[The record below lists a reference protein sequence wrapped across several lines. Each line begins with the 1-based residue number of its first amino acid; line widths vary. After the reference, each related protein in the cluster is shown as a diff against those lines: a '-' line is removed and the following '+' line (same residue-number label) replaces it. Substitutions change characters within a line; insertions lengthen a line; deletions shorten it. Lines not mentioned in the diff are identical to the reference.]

1 MPEGLNGRSN
11 AGTPPPDGRHEEAN
25 RTMAV
30 THPIDLD
37 LDRIDALIAEEEA
50 ALEPKHRAS
59 LGFRATAE
67 RSVAGGVA
75 SSWQDSPP
83 HAIYVDHGQGS
94 RLWDID
100 GNEYV
105 DFHLGYGAM
114 VMGHAHPKIV
124 EAIRR
129 QAGLGTHFAQ
139 PTKHLAAVGENLVDR
154 FGLPLWRFCNSGT
167 EATLEAARLMRANTG
182 REIILKIEG
191 TYHGHHDALMFSVA
205 PDPELIG
212 PREHPVTVPQAEG
225 IPQAFADLVRVVPF
239 NDLAEVERALA
250 EHEGNV
256 AGMIVEPAMM
266 NCGVIFPEPGYL
278 QGLKDLMHANG
289 AYLAFDE
296 VKTGITLAYGGASEV
311 FGVTPDIICLAK
323 AIGGGLPC
331 GAIGATR
338 ELFQP
343 VVDGVYDIAGTY
355 NGNPLTMAASEV
367 CLTEVMTRDVYD
379 HLNEIHRILVD
390 GCTAAIDAHRL
401 PAHVTGVGA
410 KGSVIYSA
418 TPVREYRD
426 AVGIDERITYLAW
439 LVQQNRGV
447 FKSPWSKQE
456 TWTTAITH
464 SEDDARRYV
473 ANFEE
478 LAAMLAA

>member
-1 MPEGLNGRSN
+1 
-11 AGTPPPDGRHEEAN
+11 
-25 RTMAV
+25 MAV
-30 THPIDLD
+30 RQPTEIDLD
-37 LDRIDALIAEEEA
+37 RVDALIAQEEA
-50 ALEPKHRAS
+50 ALEPKHAAS
-59 LGFRATAE
+59 IAYRATAE

-83 HAIYVDHGQGS
+83 HAIFVDHGLGS

-124 EAIRR
+124 EAIQR
-129 QAGLGTHFAQ
+129 QAARGTHFAQ
-139 PTKHLAAVGENLVDR
+139 PTKDLDAVGENLVER
-154 FGLPLWRFCNSGT
+154 FKLPLWRFCNSGT

-182 REIILKIEG
+182 RDIIIKIEG
-191 TYHGHHDALMFSVA
+191 SYHGHHDALMFSVI
-205 PDPELIG
+205 PDADLIG
-212 PREHPVTVPQAEG
+212 PREHPIAVPQAEG
-225 IPQAFADLVRVVPF
+225 IPAAFGDVLRIVPF
-239 NDLAEVERALA
+239 NDLEEVRRALS

-278 QGLKDLMHANG
+278 QGIKELLHEAG

-296 VKTGITLAYGGASEV
+296 VKTGLTLAYGGAAEV
-311 FGVTPDIICLAK
+311 FGVTPDILCLAK
-323 AIGGGLPC
+323 ALGGGLPC

-338 ELFQP
+338 ELYRP
-343 VVDGVYDIAGTY
+343 VIDGTYDMAGTY
-355 NGNPLTMAASEV
+355 NGNPLTMVASRV
-367 CLTEVMTRDVYD
+367 TLTEVMTPDVYD
-379 HLNEIHRILVD
+379 HLNGIHKVLAD
-390 GCTAAIDAHRL
+390 GCTSVIERYAL
-401 PAHVTGVGA
+401 PAYVTGVGA

-418 TPVREYRD
+418 APVREYRD
-426 AVGIDERITYLAW
+426 SLHIDERITYLAW

-464 SEDDARRYV
+464 SEEDAKKYV

-478 LAAMLAA
+478 LAAMLTR